1 MQYIILTSTLLS
13 LLLIVFYTIRVCIE
27 IKGIP
32 DSISATFFKIR
43 HRRWFTLTLWGTA
56 AFLIPGILAASASHT
71 YYWALAAS
79 LGTFLVG
86 LAPNFTK
93 EPQEGVHIIGATM
106 GLVTSQIWVGLNDL
120 IIVLSVWSVCI
131 IGIAIAVAVGKP
143 GNFKTRLHRTHLLFW
158 SEVSSLVTTYTTI
171 LLTPGI

>member
-1 MQYIILTSTLLS
+1 MYRNQRHSRLNQRDLFQNQTSQ
-13 LLLIVFYTIRVCIE
+13 VVHAHAMGHGR
-27 IKGIP
+27 IP
-32 DSISATFFKIR
+32 HSGNIGR
-43 HRRWFTLTLWGTA
+43 
-56 AFLIPGILAASASHT
+56 
-71 YYWALAAS
+71 
-79 LGTFLVG
+79 
-86 LAPNFTK
+86 
-93 EPQEGVHIIGATM
+93 QCVHIIGATM

-120 IIVLSVWSVCI
+120 AIVLSVWSVCI